1 MTEGTKDKEHEMEDS
16 PSLVADRR
24 DAGFWREFWRQVRLV
39 WYLFRDPEVPAYL
52 KLLPVAAVLYAL
64 MPFDLIPDMIVGL
77 GQLDD
82 LTILL
87 LGGKVFIE
95 MSPPEVVARYLKAMR
110 RAAVAEDLLEEAGE
124 TAQDT
129 EVSDAITLNP
139 DSYQVDKTEESND
152 RQIT

>member
-1 MTEGTKDKEHEMEDS
+1 MTQRKEDRDQEMENS
-16 PSLVADRR
+16 QSLVPDQR

-52 KLLPVAAVLYAL
+52 KLLPVAAVLYTL

-110 RAAVAEDLLEEAGE
+110 QAAVAEELLEEAE
-124 TAQDT
+124 ESTEDA

-139 DSYQVDKTEESND
+139 DSYQVGEAEEERSE
-152 RQIT
+152 

>member
-1 MTEGTKDKEHEMEDS
+1 MKERIEDKDQEMEFTQGVV
-16 PSLVADRR
+16 PDRR

-52 KLLPVAAVLYAL
+52 KLLPVAAVLYTL
-64 MPFDLIPDMIVGL
+64 MPFDLVPDMLVGL

-95 MSPPEVVARYLKAMR
+95 MSPPEVVAGYLKAMR
-110 RAAVAEDLLEEAGE
+110 QTTLAGDQLEPGE
-124 TAQDT
+124 QAAQDL
-129 EVSDAITLNP
+129 EIADAITLDA
-139 DSYQVDKTEESND
+139 DSYRVNAEED
-152 RQIT
+152 IEE

>member
-1 MTEGTKDKEHEMEDS
+1 
-16 PSLVADRR
+16 
-24 DAGFWREFWRQVRLV
+24 
-39 WYLFRDPEVPAYL
+39 
-52 KLLPVAAVLYAL
+52 
-64 MPFDLIPDMIVGL
+64 MIVGL

>member
-1 MTEGTKDKEHEMEDS
+1 MTERTEDRPDEMES
-16 PSLVADRR
+16 SQSLVPDRR

-52 KLLPVAAVLYAL
+52 KLLPVAAVLYTL

-95 MSPPEVVARYLKAMR
+95 MSPPDVVARYVKAMR
-110 RAAVAEDLLEEAGE
+110 HATAAEDLLEQAEEASE
-124 TAQDT
+124 DSELSQ
-129 EVSDAITLNP
+129 AIILKP
-139 DSYQVDKTEESND
+139 DDYQVGEAEES
-152 RQIT
+152 

>member
-1 MTEGTKDKEHEMEDS
+1 MTEKTEDTNHEMERS
-16 PSLVADRR
+16 QSIIPDRR

-39 WYLFRDPEVPAYL
+39 WYLFRDPEVPVYL
-52 KLLPVAAVLYAL
+52 KLLPVAAVLYTL

-95 MSPPEVVARYLKAMR
+95 MSPPEVVARYLKTMR
-110 RAAVAEDLLEEAGE
+110 QAAAAEELLEAVDE
-124 TAQDT
+124 TDP
-129 EVSDAITLNP
+129 EVADAIVLNP
-139 DSYQVDKTEESND
+139 DSYQVGESEEKSGGD
-152 RQIT
+152 S

>member
-1 MTEGTKDKEHEMEDS
+1 MTERKEDRHDEMES
-16 PSLVADRR
+16 SQSLVPDRR

-52 KLLPVAAVLYAL
+52 KLLPVAAVLYTL

-95 MSPPEVVARYLKAMR
+95 MSPPDVVARYVKAMR
-110 RAAVAEDLLEEAGE
+110 HATAAEDLLEQAEEASE
-124 TAQDT
+124 DSELSQ
-129 EVSDAITLNP
+129 AIILKP
-139 DSYQVDKTEESND
+139 DDYQVGEAEES
-152 RQIT
+152 

>member
-1 MTEGTKDKEHEMEDS
+1 MTEETEDTNHEMES
-16 PSLVADRR
+16 SHSSVPDRR
-24 DAGFWREFWRQVRLV
+24 DAGFWREFWHQVRLV
-39 WYLFRDPEVPAYL
+39 WYLFRDPEVPTYL
-52 KLLPVAAVLYAL
+52 KLLPVAAVLYTL

-110 RAAVAEDLLEEAGE
+110 QAGVAEDLLEEGE
-124 TAQDT
+124 EDPGVA
-129 EVSDAITLNP
+129 DAIILNP
-139 DSYQVDKTEESND
+139 DSYQVGEGEEKSPSD
-152 RQIT
+152 L